1 MGPPSRPL
9 RQADYQH
16 LVAAAT
22 TPEHRMTLALAA
34 VHAARPSDIRQLRL
48 DAVNLGDRTITV
60 ADHFR
65 ILDDL
70 TLKIIRDYLRH
81 RRSRWP
87 DTADPHRAPPTTH
100 RLRRA
105 AYDAPPTTRRL
116 RDQHGQRHPLC
127 ACGAV
132 AARRSPGA
140 AEAASGHV
148 RYMQQPAPV
157 AARRFHGR
165 SVVLLENAESA
176 SAVHHDCP
184 AFRG

>member
-87 DTADPHRAPPTTH
+87 DTADPHRAPPTTR

-105 AYDAPPTTRRL
+105 AYDAPSSGSARPAPSAMRMRRGRGSKKPWSSRGSERARSLHAAASTRS
-116 RDQHGQRHPLC
+116 GPPFPW
-127 ACGAV
+127 AFGS
-132 AARRSPGA
+132 AARER
-140 AEAASGHV
+140 
-148 RYMQQPAPV
+148 
-157 AARRFHGR
+157 
-165 SVVLLENAESA
+165 
-176 SAVHHDCP
+176 
-184 AFRG
+184 